1 VLVWLISPERSPPMS
16 YSSLSGGVLP
26 LFSITSAK
34 DPAVGALTRVGS
46 SRGLGRPSGPR
57 VSGPTQW
64 SVSVFILVFPFILFT
79 DLHAIL

>member
-26 LFSITSAK
+26 LFSVTSAK

-46 SRGLGRPSGPR
+46 SYGLGRPSGPCNGTVQIIR
-57 VSGPTQW
+57 AQVQKQSPK
-64 SVSVFILVFPFILFT
+64 
-79 DLHAIL
+79 